1 MLSEAQR
8 QALAVQFRAQQLPT
22 SSAIGRR
29 PSELT
34 ELPPSFAQEQ
44 LWFIDRLAPGLPT
57 YNVPARLR
65 LRGALD
71 VPALRTALAGVLA
84 RHEALRTRFVVGA
97 RGTPVQVIDAPGELV
112 LPVIDLV
119 GADPA
124 AERELSASAAAEPF
138 DLAAGPLL
146 RCRLLRLAEDE
157 HVLLI
162 VVHHIVFDAW
172 SFDVLLRE
180 LANLYAAA
188 VTDRP
193 AELAELPVQ
202 YADYALWERQRLAES
217 ESELVDFWRAT
228 LEGHENLELPTD
240 HPRPMLESFRGGIRR
255 HQLGAEAA
263 EAVEALG
270 KQRTTT
276 PFVVLLAALQG
287 LLARYTGQRD
297 IVVGVPSANRGR
309 SSLQPLIGFLVNTLP
324 IRADLS
330 GDPTFLQL
338 LDRLRTATVAAYA
351 HSELP
356 LARLVEAIG
365 VERDPSRTPLF
376 NVLLTSARAPAE
388 VTAAGLR
395 MQLERIDLP
404 AAKFDLAFFAEFC
417 PDGLWLEVTYASDLF
432 DVETIDRM
440 LVHYGELLT
449 GALADPSLRLS
460 ELPLLSEAELFAE
473 LVEWNATATT
483 APDPDAA
490 CPGVHRLFD
499 EQARRTPEAV
509 AAVFGEDEVS
519 YAELSSM
526 AHQLAGWLVE
536 EGMRSETLVGV
547 AMAPSIQR
555 LAVLLGILA
564 AGGGYLPLDPS
575 LPPDRLSFLAGDAAL
590 ELVIADPVAGIE
602 PILTA
607 AGVRSLDPGWVERS
621 AADPGA
627 PAVPV
632 TGSNIAYV
640 LYTSGSTGQPKGVV
654 VEHAQLVNFALG
666 AIATW
671 QLTPADRMLQYAS
684 LNFDVSVL
692 DVFGCLLA
700 GATAVIADADTRLSP
715 PRLGELMRR
724 QRVSFAFL
732 SPALLGLL
740 ADQSFPD
747 LRLLASG
754 GEALPTEVA
763 KAWLRDGL
771 RLVNGYG
778 PTEATV
784 VSVSEEVD
792 GRTWPAPI
800 GRPMPNY
807 QAYVLD
813 QDLNPVPVG
822 VIGELHI
829 GGASV
834 ARGYLNRPELTAE
847 RFLDDPFSLEPNAR
861 LYRTGDL
868 VKRLP
873 DGRISYLGRADGQV
887 KIRGLRIELGEIEAA
902 LARHPAVEQAVVQ
915 LEQDQAGAKFLA
927 GYLRR
932 APAAEEPDA
941 PAITEDPEPAAVTD
955 FLRQWLPEYMI
966 PQRLGWLDS
975 FPLNA
980 SGKVDRRRLS
990 ASLASTGG
998 QSSSAPP
1005 TAPTTRTEAL
1015 LLDIYADL
1023 LGRDRRGVLESF
1035 FDAGGNS
1042 LQAMQLVSR
1051 ISAEFGV
1058 DLPVT
1063 AVFLAPDVRRLA
1075 ARIEQTDGAPAAGSR
1090 VLVRLSEGTA
1100 SDPLFLVHAVGG
1112 TVLPYAPV
1120 AEELADRYRVFGI
1133 QSPMLVTESEHAT
1146 PEHAT
1151 PEPDTLAELAG
1162 RYLAELREVQP
1173 SGPYRIGGWSMGG
1186 LLAHQLACQ
1195 LEQAGEAVQLLVLLD
1210 APFSIAETAGTDEQL
1225 TSQFVADALR
1235 TLGAPVPDPAEYE
1248 EGADPLATLMSA
1260 LDPRASD
1267 RGALAAEVRRRLAV
1281 FSRHRRLMSGY
1292 RPAGRVR
1299 AATLLI
1305 NARHSPN
1312 AATHR
1317 DWAGLVEG
1325 ELRTASYDADHYTLL
1340 QPPHVRDIA
1349 ERLRDFAPGTA

>member
-8 QALAVQFRAQQLPT
+8 QALAVQFRAQQLPGG
-22 SSAIGRR
+22 SAIGRR
-29 PSELT
+29 AQGLT

-44 LWFIDRLAPGLPT
+44 LWFLDRLAPGLPT

-65 LRGALD
+65 LRGPLD
-71 VPALRTALAGVLA
+71 LPALRAALAGVLA
-84 RHEALRTRFVVGA
+84 RHEALRTRFVLGPL
-97 RGTPVQVIDAPGELV
+97 GTPVQVIDEPGEPA
-112 LPVIDLV
+112 LPVIDLA
-119 GADPA
+119 GHDPA
-124 AERELSASAAAEPF
+124 AEQQLAADAATEPF
-138 DLAAGPLL
+138 DLASGPLL
-146 RCRLLRLAEDE
+146 RCRLLRLAQDE

-162 VVHHIVFDAW
+162 VLHHIVFDAW
-172 SFDVLLRE
+172 SFDVLVRE
-180 LANLYAAA
+180 LAALYTAA
-188 VTDRP
+188 VAGRP

-202 YADYALWERQRLAES
+202 YADYALWERQRLADS
-217 ESELVDFWRAT
+217 DSELVEFWRAN
-228 LEGHENLELPTD
+228 LEGCEYLQLPTD
-240 HPRPMLESFRGGIRR
+240 HPRPVLESFRGGIRR
-255 HQLGAEAA
+255 HRLSTEAA
-263 EAVEALG
+263 AAVEALS

-276 PFVVLLAALQG
+276 AFVVLLAALQA

-324 IRADLS
+324 VRADLA

-338 LDRLRTATVAAYA
+338 LDRLRAATVAAYA
-351 HSELP
+351 HQELP

-376 NVLLTSARAPAE
+376 NVLLTAAGAPAE
-388 VTAAGLR
+388 VSAAGLGMR
-395 MQLERIDLP
+395 LERIDLP

-432 DVETIDRM
+432 DVESIDRM

-460 ELPLLSEAELFAE
+460 ELPLLSEAELFDE

-483 APDPDAA
+483 WRDPDAV
-490 CPGVHRLFD
+490 VHRLFE
-499 EQARRTPEAV
+499 EQVRRRPDAV
-509 AAVFGEDEVS
+509 AAVCGGDEVS
-519 YAELSSM
+519 YAELASM
-526 AHQLAGWLVE
+526 AHQVAGWLVA
-536 EGMRSETLVGV
+536 EGVRVETLVGV
-547 AMAPSIQR
+547 AMAPSIRR

-564 AGGGYLPLDPS
+564 AGGGYVPLDPS
-575 LPPDRLSFLAGDAAL
+575 LPPDRLSFLVGDAAMG
-590 ELVIADPVAGIE
+590 LVVADPAAGIE
-602 PILTA
+602 PILAA
-607 AGVRSLDPGWVERS
+607 AGVRSLDPGWVDRS

-666 AIATW
+666 AIDTW
-671 QLTPADRMLQYAS
+671 QLTTADRMLQYAS

-692 DVFGCLLA
+692 DVFCCLLS
-700 GATAVIADADTRLSP
+700 GATAVIAEADTRLSP
-715 PRLGELMRR
+715 PLLGELMRR

-740 ADQSFPD
+740 ADQRFPD

-813 QDLNPVPVG
+813 QDLNAVPVG
-822 VIGELHI
+822 VVGELHI

-847 RFLDDPFSLEPNAR
+847 RFLDDPFGLEPNAR

-868 VKRLP
+868 VKRLA

-887 KIRGLRIELGEIEAA
+887 KLRGLRVELGEIEAA
-902 LARHPAVEQAVVQ
+902 LARHPAVDQAVVQ
-915 LEQDQAGAKFLA
+915 LERDEAGAALLA

-932 APAAEEPDA
+932 AAAAVEPD
-941 PAITEDPEPAAVTD
+941 PAEVTD
-955 FLRQWLPEYMI
+955 FLRQWLPDYMI
-966 PQRLGWLDS
+966 PNRLGWLDS

-980 SGKVDRRRLS
+980 SGKVDRGR
-990 ASLASTGG
+990 LASVASIGG
-998 QSSSAPP
+998 QRPAARLVAP
-1005 TAPTTRTEAL
+1005 ATRTEAM
-1015 LLDIYADL
+1015 LLDIYAEL
-1023 LGRDRRGVLESF
+1023 LGRDHRGVLESF

-1051 ISAEFGV
+1051 ISAGFGV

-1075 ARIEQTDGAPAAGSR
+1075 ARIDAQRAGGAPADGSR
-1090 VLVRLSEGTA
+1090 PLVRLSEGTA

-1112 TVLPYAPV
+1112 TVLPYAPL
-1120 AEELADRYRVFGI
+1120 AGELADRYRVFGI
-1133 QSPMLVTESEHAT
+1133 QSPMLVGD
-1146 PEHAT
+1146 PQ
-1151 PEPDTLAELAG
+1151 PEPNTRHDPASPPEAATLAEPATLAELAG
-1162 RYLAELREVQP
+1162 RYLAELREIQP
-1173 SGPYRIGGWSMGG
+1173 SGPYRVGGWSMGG
-1186 LLAHQLACQ
+1186 LLAHQLATQ
-1195 LEQAGEAVQLLVLLD
+1195 LEQAGEEVELLVLLD
-1210 APFSIAETAGTDEQL
+1210 APFSTAEAAEAVLTDEQL
-1225 TSQFVADALR
+1225 TGQFVADALR
-1235 TLGAPVPDPAEYE
+1235 TLGAPMPEPEQDPMA
-1248 EGADPLATLMSA
+1248 ALMIA
-1260 LDPRASD
+1260 LDPGAAD

-1281 FSRHRRLMSGY
+1281 FTRHRRLMAGY
-1292 RPAGRVR
+1292 RPTGRVR
-1299 AATLLI
+1299 AATLLV
-1305 NARHSPN
+1305 NARQSPN

-1317 DWAGLVEG
+1317 NWAGLVAG
-1325 ELRTASYDADHYTLL
+1325 NLSTVDYDTDHYTLL
-1340 QPPHVRDIA
+1340 RLPHVRDLA
-1349 ERLRDFAPGTA
+1349 GRLREFAPART